1 MRGRFPTARRGL
13 LIPWL
18 GWSRRG
24 VGELVLRS
32 MARGWI
38 DLYVIAADATAR
50 RGLPPDDQRAA
61 AGVGAPAR
69 RRAGGRDRRRRRT
82 LRRARTSSRRAWP
95 GSASRTGRSPR
106 RTGTPPAV
114 TLADG
119 QVLTD
124 PEPAE
129 LTRAL
134 GFPTELDSHEAD
146 LVVVGAGPAGLS
158 AAVYGAS
165 EGLRTT
171 VLDAGAVGGQAGSS
185 SLIRNYLGFPRGL
198 GGGELAQRAY
208 QQAWLFGAQFRLTHR
223 ASGLEPRDG
232 RHVVRTDSGAE
243 VAARA
248 VVLALGVEYRRLDAP
263 GLTEL
268 EGAGVFYGASMSEA
282 QALAGESVYIVGGGN
297 SAGQAALHLAR
308 YACKVRILVRGD
320 GLAATMSQYLI
331 DTIDKDPNVRVRTR
345 TEVVAGLGDGRLEQ
359 LRAAHARRDRD
370 RPGGGAGRPDRRPS
384 AHRVAPDEIARDEW
398 GYLATGPDVAG
409 LAARARAAAARD
421 EPARRL
427 RGRRRARPLG
437 QARRLGRRLGRTR
450 RQRRAHL
457 PRPGAGGPL
466 ARSPLTLVV
475 LLALPL
481 VGLAILL
488 AAPETDVH
496 WEHHPSHFW
505 LVLVTA
511 APERR
516 PRVCDRRRGPTAR
529 RPARPPRLALVPRG
543 LRLPRPAR
551 ARDPGRPARQAEPRL
566 RDRDAGRARAGRR
579 IRGAVGDRQRADSAE
594 VPRAGAA
601 RPARSLGDRLASRS
615 SPRSTTRS
623 SRRGCPPSG
632 RALDRRRRLL
642 RVRGRPLPRPLPG
655 AALAAR
661 ARLHRRLRAA
671 RGGDGRGGARPQL
684 AGVVVGVASC

>member
-1 MRGRFPTARRGL
+1 MTAPTRTPLLVVADDDPNERGLIAEELERRYGSDYAVRICTTAELESVLDQAETDGDDVALALATGKEGADLLARMRGRFPTARRGL

-38 DLYVIAADATAR
+38 DLYVIKPT
-50 RGLPPDDQRAA
+50 
-61 AGVGAPAR
+61 R
-69 RRAGGRDRRRRRT
+69 RRDEVFHRTISELLQESERLRGEGPAGAVVVADSRSARAHELRASLAGLGIPHRT
-82 LRRARTSSRRAWP
+82 VAAKD
-95 GSASRTGRSPR
+95 GEA
-106 RTGTPPAV
+106 PAV

-124 PEPAE
+124 PEPAA

-223 ASGLEPRDG
+223 ASALEERNG
-232 RHVVRTDSGAE
+232 RHVVRTDGGAE

-331 DTIDKDPNVRVRTR
+331 DTIDKDPNVQVLTR
-345 TEVVAGLGDGRLEQ
+345 TEVAAGLGDGRLEQ
-359 LRAAHARRDRD
+359 LQLRTREGITTVPAAALVVLI
-370 RPGGGAGRPDRRPS
+370 GAHP
-384 AHRVAPDEIARDEW
+384 HTEWLPDEIARDEW
-398 GYLATGPDVAG
+398 GYVATGPDATGWPLDRAPLPLETSRPGVFAAG
-409 LAARARAAAARD
+409 DVRARSVKRVASAA
-421 EPARRL
+421 
-427 RGRRRARPLG
+427 GS
-437 QARRLGRRLGRTR
+437 
-450 RQRRAHL
+450 
-457 PRPGAGGPL
+457 GAL
-466 ARSPLTLVV
+466 AISDVHTY
-475 LLALPL
+475 LAL
-481 VGLAILL
+481 
-488 AAPETDVH
+488 E
-496 WEHHPSHFW
+496 S
-505 LVLVTA
+505 
-511 APERR
+511 
-516 PRVCDRRRGPTAR
+516 
-529 RPARPPRLALVPRG
+529 
-543 LRLPRPAR
+543 
-551 ARDPGRPARQAEPRL
+551 
-566 RDRDAGRARAGRR
+566 AGRWP
-579 IRGAVGDRQRADSAE
+579 V
-594 VPRAGAA
+594 
-601 RPARSLGDRLASRS
+601 
-615 SPRSTTRS
+615 
-623 SRRGCPPSG
+623 
-632 RALDRRRRLL
+632 
-642 RVRGRPLPRPLPG
+642 
-655 AALAAR
+655 
-661 ARLHRRLRAA
+661 HR
-671 RGGDGRGGARPQL
+671 
-684 AGVVVGVASC
+684 